1 MNITLNLYAVLVLL
15 VILELF
21 GAINI
26 GWKVILFILGALLL
40 VELIILIIMGALFFV
55 FINK

>member
-1 MNITLNLYAVLVLL
+1 MNITLNLYSVLVLL
-15 VILELF
+15 VILELV

-40 VELIILIIMGALFFV
+40 VELIILIIIGVLFFV
-55 FINK
+55 FIK

>member
-15 VILELF
+15 VILELV

-26 GWKVILFILGALLL
+26 GWKVILFIFCALLL
-40 VELIILIIMGALFFV
+40 VELIILIIIGALFFV